1 MTVREETHGAAR
13 AAQDIRSNRYA
24 PFNPR
29 RCRHDG
35 RGTAGPSAASR
46 AMAAGILL
54 AAFGFHAAG
63 LHAQTPPFRSYG
75 GSSISFDA
83 RVHAQYEAPSAEGAV
98 SSFFMRRAWVTLD
111 GRYNDFVSARLQL
124 DALGTSVLD
133 AWLTLNFSE
142 AFVLNMGQFKRGLS
156 YFWLV
161 PNSDLPLIERDA
173 RISGVDE
180 CPGVGGVCS
189 FGNLAFRLGLHGYE
203 PGLNMTG
210 RLGGRAS
217 YRVTITN
224 GEGINTR
231 DANNWKSTSAQL
243 SLDLADNS
251 RFAVYASFDETH
263 FDYGS
268 AWTPAYGV
276 EFEAGTWRDAG
287 HLLLGA
293 IRGRNWKVD
302 RDTGFTALQA
312 LGLWYLPLPETA
324 RFEAVEPLL
333 RLSWATTA
341 DADGDDF
348 SGFTITPGF
357 MLYAFGKNGISTNLD
372 IYRSSLERTEWS
384 LKVQAFTYF

>member
-1 MTVREETHGAAR
+1 MTVREETHGAAH
-13 AAQDIRSNRYA
+13 AAQDTRSNRYA
-24 PFNPR
+24 PINPGR
-29 RCRHDG
+29 WRQDG
-35 RGTAGPSAASR
+35 RETAGPSAAIR
-46 AMAAGILL
+46 ALAAGLLL
-54 AAFGFHAAG
+54 AVFGFHAAE
-63 LHAQTPPFRSYG
+63 LHAQAPPFRSYG

-111 GRYNDFVSARLQL
+111 GRYNDFVSGRLQL

-231 DANNWKSTSAQL
+231 DANSWKSTSAQL
-243 SLDLADNS
+243 SFDLADNS
-251 RFAVYASFDETH
+251 RFAVYAAFDETH

-268 AWTPAYGV
+268 AWTPAYGI
-276 EFEAGTWRDAG
+276 EFEAGTWRDGG

-333 RLSWATTA
+333 RFSWATTA
-341 DADGDDF
+341 DADGEDF
-348 SGFTITPGF
+348 SGLTITPGF

>member
-1 MTVREETHGAAR
+1 MTVREETLNAAY
-13 AAQDIRSNRYA
+13 AAQDIHSNQYA
-24 PFNPR
+24 RINRR

-35 RGTAGPSAASR
+35 RARAGASPLVK
-46 AMAAGILL
+46 ALVGGVLL
-54 AAFGFHAAG
+54 ATFGFPAPE
-63 LHAQTPPFRSYG
+63 LQAQDPPFRSYG

-111 GRYNDFVSARLQL
+111 GRYNDFVSGRLQL

-189 FGNLAFRLGLHGYE
+189 FGNLAFKLGLHGYE

-210 RLGGRAS
+210 RLGSRAS
-217 YRVTITN
+217 YRVTLTN

-243 SLDLADNS
+243 SLDLTDNS
-251 RFAVYASFDETH
+251 RFAFYAAFDETH
-263 FDYGS
+263 LDYGS
-268 AWTPAYGV
+268 VWTPAYGL
-276 EFEAGTWRDAG
+276 EFEAGTWRDGG
-287 HLLLGA
+287 HVLLGA

-302 RDTGFTALQA
+302 PDAQFTALQA
-312 LGLWYLPLPETA
+312 LGLWYVRLPETA
-324 RFEAVEPLL
+324 RFEAIEPLL
-333 RLSWATTA
+333 RLSWATTP
-341 DADGDDF
+341 DADGEDF

-357 MLYAFGKNGISTNLD
+357 MLYATGKNGISTNLD

-384 LKVQAFTYF
+384 LKVQAFTFL